1 MKAQLSLTF
10 ESVKT
15 NKSGIVMAREWGIGC
30 IERER
35 EGGGKRRLISL
46 ANEKRTFGRLNI
58 NILPNFDPVE
68 KEEMTVYIFDPV
80 QC

>member
-1 MKAQLSLTF
+1 
-10 ESVKT
+10 
-15 NKSGIVMAREWGIGC
+15 MARVGVGVH
-30 IERER
+30 R
-35 EGGGKRRLISL
+35 EGEIGGGGGRRRLISL